1 MLAWLL
7 ALPVLVKILVSLGLI
22 LTLNALVGSLTVAAL
37 AGGVILGLWC
47 GHPWL
52 PVEDVSPGILL
63 IAGRRLID
71 PDNLMLGL
79 VILLVIWLSLLMQR
93 GGVMRDLVATVRARI
108 SRRPAMAVLP
118 AVIGWLPM
126 PGGALFSA
134 PLISECDSEGSID
147 PMLKA
152 QTNYWF
158 RHVWEYWWPLYP
170 GVLLAMQISGLS
182 TLVFMSLLLPL
193 SLFSICVGTF
203 FLLRRIPP
211 DQNAGCAP
219 AAAGAQRSFFG
230 LILPILVV
238 IGGYALVKWAL
249 PVVDAC
255 NRYLPMT
262 IGLVLALLTLSL
274 QRGLRWSVWQPVL
287 RARKTYLLILLVFAI
302 RVYGAYI
309 DADLPDGRTIAGA
322 LGGEL
327 GAWGIPLLGVVIL
340 VPFLIGLVTG
350 IAIGFVGGSFPIVF
364 GMLEAHPEIGHI
376 WAITVLAFGCGYI
389 GMILSPVH
397 VCLIVTNEHF
407 ATRLRH
413 SLVHLLAP
421 GAAML
426 VLIGGYYL
434 TLHLAL
440 AGA

>member
-7 ALPVLVKILVSLGLI
+7 ALPVLVKILISLGLI

-37 AGGVILGLWC
+37 VGGVVLGLWC

-52 PVEDVSPGILL
+52 PVDDGSPGILL
-63 IAGRRLID
+63 IAGRRLVD
-71 PDNLMLGL
+71 PDNLMLGV

-134 PLISECDSEGSID
+134 PLISECDRAGSLD
-147 PMLKA
+147 PMLKT

-170 GVLLAMQISGLS
+170 GVLLAMQISGLP
-182 TLVFMSLLLPL
+182 TLVFMLLLLPL
-193 SLFSICVGTF
+193 SLFSICVGAA
-203 FLLRRIPP
+203 FLLRRIPRTEEP
-211 DQNAGCAP
+211 TAADD
-219 AAAGAQRSFFG
+219 AAAPRRSFLG
-230 LILPILVV
+230 LILPIVV
-238 IGGYALVKWAL
+238 VVAGYALVKWAL
-249 PVVDAC
+249 PAVDAW

-262 IGLVLALLTLSL
+262 IGLVLALLTLSR
-274 QRGLRWSVWQPVL
+274 QRNLGWASWKPVL
-287 RARKTYLLILLVFAI
+287 RARKTYLLVMLVFAI
-302 RVYGAYI
+302 RIYGAYI

-364 GMLEAHPEIGHI
+364 GMLEAHPELGHI

-421 GAAML
+421 AAAML

-434 TLHLAL
+434 ALRCYL
-440 AGA
+440 AGG